1 MLESIESI
9 RVVLIYI
16 ARCVL
21 HVEADD
27 IEFALSGNFRVKLA
41 DRAGSGI
48 SRICKKLLTVYLTLG
63 VEFVKN
69 GLGHVDFA
77 TDDKPFWSINQPERE
92 TSHRAQI
99 FGHILADKPVSTGGA
114 THEHAVFVL
123 KRHGKTVNFRLNAV
137 FMLIRERSVH
147 SLAERF
153 QLIKREHI
161 AQTLQRHLML
171 HLRELRQCSTS
182 DALCGRIRGHK
193 LWVLLLKL
201 YEPLHQ
207 HIVVKIGN
215 DGSII
220 NIIKLVVMLYLPA
233 ELIYLLL
240 NIHSHF
246 SMFRYV
252 SGTLPT
258 MTVSATM
265 TSVTVLA
272 LFVPHGTRTSISIVT
287 SSMS

>member
-1 MLESIESI
+1 
-9 RVVLIYI
+9 
-16 ARCVL
+16 
-21 HVEADD
+21 
-27 IEFALSGNFRVKLA
+27 
-41 DRAGSGI
+41 
-48 SRICKKLLTVYLTLG
+48 
-63 VEFVKN
+63 
-69 GLGHVDFA
+69 
-77 TDDKPFWSINQPERE
+77 
-92 TSHRAQI
+92 
-99 FGHILADKPVSTGGA
+99 
-114 THEHAVFVL
+114 
-123 KRHGKTVNFRLNAV
+123 
-137 FMLIRERSVH
+137 
-147 SLAERF
+147 
-153 QLIKREHI
+153 
-161 AQTLQRHLML
+161 ML
-171 HLRELRQCSTS
+171 HLCELRQCSAS

-233 ELIYLLL
+233 ELINLLL